1 MINKVADNTCDI
13 GLVGTKTAE
22 TNCEFLPVASDEL
35 VIATPNTPHFRAYQ
49 GQPDPLEAL
58 LREPFLLREG
68 QLGHQ
73 AGNTVFPPESR
84 TVA

>member
-35 VIATPNTPHFRAYQ
+35 VIATHCISVPIKA
-49 GQPDPLEAL
+49 
-58 LREPFLLREG
+58 
-68 QLGHQ
+68 
-73 AGNTVFPPESR
+73 SR
-84 TVA
+84 TR